1 MEFIGSIISEAM
13 KNGYITTETLLLLLN
28 GLVIVGYFKV
38 IRPLKDKIDKIDTI
52 ATIDDIRATSDAA
65 SREGKINLGEIITKL
80 DKIIDNIDEIQDLD
94 GNTYREII
102 NMRRDVE
109 SVKRFLDQFQG
120 HIMYGGRRS
129 EDFGNRELK

>member
-38 IRPLKDKIDKIDTI
+38 IKPLKDKIDTI
-52 ATIDDIRATSDAA
+52 ATIDDIRATSDTT

-109 SVKRFLDQFQG
+109 SVKRILDQFQG
-120 HIMYGGRRS
+120 HMMYGGRRAG
-129 EDFGNRELK
+129 DFGNRELK

>member
-38 IRPLKDKIDKIDTI
+38 IKPLKDKIDTI
-52 ATIDDIRATSDAA
+52 ATIDDIRATSDTT

-109 SVKRFLDQFQG
+109 SVKRILDQFQG
-120 HIMYGGRRS
+120 HMMYGGHRAG
-129 EDFGNRELK
+129 DFGNRELR

>member
-38 IRPLKDKIDKIDTI
+38 IRPLKDKIDTI
-52 ATIDDIRATSDAA
+52 ATIDDIRATSDATA
-65 SREGKINLGEIITKL
+65 KEGKINLGEIITKL
-80 DKIIDNIDEIQDLD
+80 DKIIDNIDEIQNLD

-120 HIMYGGRRS
+120 HIMYGGRS
-129 EDFGNRELK
+129 AGDFGNRELK

>member
-13 KNGYITTETLLLLLN
+13 KNGYITTEMLLLLLN

-38 IRPLKDKIDKIDTI
+38 IKPLKDKIDTI
-52 ATIDDIRATSDAA
+52 ATIDDIKATSDTNT
-65 SREGKINLGEIITKL
+65 REGKINLGEIITKL

-94 GNTYREII
+94 GNTYREIV

-109 SVKRFLDQFQG
+109 TVKQILNQFQG
-120 HIMYGGRRS
+120 HMMYGGRRA
-129 EDFGNRELK
+129 EDFGNEELR

>member
-38 IRPLKDKIDKIDTI
+38 IRPLKDKIDTI
-52 ATIDDIRATSDAA
+52 ATIDDIRATSDATA
-65 SREGKINLGEIITKL
+65 REGKINLGEIITKL
-80 DKIIDNIDEIQDLD
+80 DKIIDSIDEIQNLD

>member
-38 IRPLKDKIDKIDTI
+38 IKPLKDKIDTI
-52 ATIDDIRATSDAA
+52 ATIDDIRATSDAT

-80 DKIIDNIDEIQDLD
+80 DKIIDNIGEIQDLD

-102 NMRRDVE
+102 SMRRDVE
-109 SVKRFLDQFQG
+109 SVKRILDQFQG
-120 HIMYGGRRS
+120 HMMYGGRRAG
-129 EDFGNRELK
+129 DFGNRELR

>member
-38 IRPLKDKIDKIDTI
+38 IKPLKDKIDTI
-52 ATIDDIRATSDAA
+52 ATIDDIRATSDAT

-80 DKIIDNIDEIQDLD
+80 DKIIDSIDEIQNLD

-109 SVKRFLDQFQG
+109 SVKRILDQFQG
-120 HIMYGGRRS
+120 HMMYGGRRAG
-129 EDFGNRELK
+129 DFGNRELR

>member
-38 IRPLKDKIDKIDTI
+38 IKPLKDKIDTI
-52 ATIDDIRATSDAA
+52 ATIDDIRATSDTT

-109 SVKRFLDQFQG
+109 SVKRILDQFQG
-120 HIMYGGRRS
+120 HMMYGGRRAG
-129 EDFGNRELK
+129 DFGNRELR

>member
-38 IRPLKDKIDKIDTI
+38 IRPLKDKIDTI
-52 ATIDDIRATSDAA
+52 ATIDDIRATSDATA
-65 SREGKINLGEIITKL
+65 KEGKINLGEIITKL
-80 DKIIDNIDEIQDLD
+80 DKIIDSIDEIQNLD

-109 SVKRFLDQFQG
+109 SVKRFLDQLQG

>member
-1 MEFIGSIISEAM
+1 MEFIGSIFSEAM

-38 IRPLKDKIDKIDTI
+38 IKPLKDKIDTI
-52 ATIDDIRATSDAA
+52 ATIDDIRATSDAT

-109 SVKRFLDQFQG
+109 SVKRILDQFQG
-120 HIMYGGRRS
+120 HMMYGGRRAG
-129 EDFGNRELK
+129 DFGNRELK

>member
-38 IRPLKDKIDKIDTI
+38 IKPLKDKIDTI
-52 ATIDDIRATSDAA
+52 ATIDDIRSTSDAT

-109 SVKRFLDQFQG
+109 SVKRILDQFQG
-120 HIMYGGRRS
+120 HMMYGGRRS
-129 EDFGNRELK
+129 EDFGNRELR

>member
-13 KNGYITTETLLLLLN
+13 KNGYITTEALLLLLN

-38 IRPLKDKIDKIDTI
+38 IKPLKDKIDTI
-52 ATIDDIRATSDAA
+52 ATIDDIKATSDTNT
-65 SREGKINLGEIITKL
+65 REGKINLGEIITKL

-94 GNTYREII
+94 GNTYREIV

-109 SVKRFLDQFQG
+109 TVKQILNQFQG
-120 HIMYGGRRS
+120 HMMYGGRRA
-129 EDFGNRELK
+129 EDFGNRELR

>member
-13 KNGYITTETLLLLLN
+13 KNGYITTEMLLLLLN

-38 IRPLKDKIDKIDTI
+38 IKPLKDKIDTI
-52 ATIDDIRATSDAA
+52 VTIDDIKATSDANTK
-65 SREGKINLGEIITKL
+65 EGKINLGEIITKL

-94 GNTYREII
+94 GNTYREIV

-109 SVKRFLDQFQG
+109 TVKQILNQFQG
-120 HIMYGGRRS
+120 HMMYGGRRAG
-129 EDFGNRELK
+129 DFGNRELR

>member
-38 IRPLKDKIDKIDTI
+38 IKPLKDKVDTI
-52 ATIDDIRATSDAA
+52 ATIDDIRATSDTT

-109 SVKRFLDQFQG
+109 SVKRILDQFQG
-120 HIMYGGRRS
+120 HMMYGGRRS

>member
-13 KNGYITTETLLLLLN
+13 KNGFITTETLLLLLN

-38 IRPLKDKIDKIDTI
+38 IKPLKDKIDTI
-52 ATIDDIRATSDAA
+52 ATIDYIRATSDA
-65 SREGKINLGEIITKL
+65 STKEGKINLGEIITKL
-80 DKIIDNIDEIQDLD
+80 DKIIDNIDEIQNLD

-109 SVKRFLDQFQG
+109 SVKRILDQIQG
-120 HIMYGGRRS
+120 HMMYGGRRS

>member
-13 KNGYITTETLLLLLN
+13 KNGYITTEMLLLLLN

-38 IRPLKDKIDKIDTI
+38 IKPLKDKIDTI
-52 ATIDDIRATSDAA
+52 ATIDDIRSTSDAT

-109 SVKRFLDQFQG
+109 SVKRILDQFQG
-120 HIMYGGRRS
+120 HMMYGGRRS
-129 EDFGNRELK
+129 EDFGNRGLS

>member
-38 IRPLKDKIDKIDTI
+38 IKPLKDKIDTV
-52 ATIDDIRATSDAA
+52 ATIDVIRATSDAT

-109 SVKRFLDQFQG
+109 SVKRILDQFQG
-120 HIMYGGRRS
+120 HMMYGGRRAG
-129 EDFGNRELK
+129 DFGNRELR

>member
-38 IRPLKDKIDKIDTI
+38 IKPLKDKIDTI
-52 ATIDDIRATSDAA
+52 ATIDDIRATSDTT

-94 GNTYREII
+94 GNIYREII

-109 SVKRFLDQFQG
+109 SVKRILDQFQG
-120 HIMYGGRRS
+120 HMMYGGRRAG
-129 EDFGNRELK
+129 DFGNRELR

>member
-38 IRPLKDKIDKIDTI
+38 IKPLKDKIDTI
-52 ATIDDIRATSDAA
+52 ATIDDIRATSDAT

-109 SVKRFLDQFQG
+109 SVKRILDQFQG
-120 HIMYGGRRS
+120 HMMYGGRRAG
-129 EDFGNRELK
+129 DFGNSELR

>member
-38 IRPLKDKIDKIDTI
+38 IRPLKDKIDTI
-52 ATIDDIRATSDAA
+52 ATIDDIRATSDATA
-65 SREGKINLGEIITKL
+65 KEGKINLGEIITKL
-80 DKIIDNIDEIQDLD
+80 DKIIDNIDEIQNLD

-109 SVKRFLDQFQG
+109 SVKRFLDQLQG

>member
-38 IRPLKDKIDKIDTI
+38 IRPLKDKIDTI
-52 ATIDDIRATSDAA
+52 ATIDDIRATSDAT

-80 DKIIDNIDEIQDLD
+80 DKIIDSIDEIQNLD

>member
-38 IRPLKDKIDKIDTI
+38 IRPLKDKIDTI
-52 ATIDDIRATSDAA
+52 ATIDDIRATSDAT

-80 DKIIDNIDEIQDLD
+80 DKIIDNIDEIQHLA

-109 SVKRFLDQFQG
+109 SVKRFLDQLQG

>member
-38 IRPLKDKIDKIDTI
+38 IRPLKDKIDTI
-52 ATIDDIRATSDAA
+52 ATIDDIRATSDATA
-65 SREGKINLGEIITKL
+65 KEGKINLGEIITKL
-80 DKIIDNIDEIQDLD
+80 DKIIDSIDEIQNLD

>member
-38 IRPLKDKIDKIDTI
+38 IKPLKDKIDTI
-52 ATIDDIRATSDAA
+52 ATIDDIRATSDTT

-80 DKIIDNIDEIQDLD
+80 DKIIDNIDEIQNLD

-102 NMRRDVE
+102 SMRRDVE
-109 SVKRFLDQFQG
+109 SVKRILDQFQG
-120 HIMYGGRRS
+120 HMMYGGRRAG
-129 EDFGNRELK
+129 DFGNRELK

>member
-38 IRPLKDKIDKIDTI
+38 IRPLKDKIDTI
-52 ATIDDIRATSDAA
+52 ATIDDIRATSDATA
-65 SREGKINLGEIITKL
+65 KEGKINLGEIITKL
-80 DKIIDNIDEIQDLD
+80 DKIIDNIDEIQNLD

>member
-28 GLVIVGYFKV
+28 GLAIVGYFKV
-38 IRPLKDKIDKIDTI
+38 IKPLKDKIDTI
-52 ATIDDIRATSDAA
+52 ATIDDIRATSDAT

-80 DKIIDNIDEIQDLD
+80 DKIIDNIDEIQNLD
-94 GNTYREII
+94 GNNYREII

-109 SVKRFLDQFQG
+109 SVKRILDQFQG
-120 HIMYGGRRS
+120 HMMYGGRRS
-129 EDFGNRELK
+129 EDFGNRELR

>member
-1 MEFIGSIISEAM
+1 MEFIGSIISEAI

-38 IRPLKDKIDKIDTI
+38 IRPLKDKIDTI
-52 ATIDDIRATSDAA
+52 ATIDDIRATSDAT
-65 SREGKINLGEIITKL
+65 SREGKINLSEIITKL
-80 DKIIDNIDEIQDLD
+80 DKIIDNIDEIQNLD

>member
-38 IRPLKDKIDKIDTI
+38 IKPLKDKIDTI
-52 ATIDDIRATSDAA
+52 ATIDDIRATSDAT
-65 SREGKINLGEIITKL
+65 SKEGKINLGEIITKL

>member
-1 MEFIGSIISEAM
+1 MEFIGSIISEAI

-38 IRPLKDKIDKIDTI
+38 IKPLKDKIDTI
-52 ATIDDIRATSDAA
+52 ATIDDIRATSDTT

-80 DKIIDNIDEIQDLD
+80 DKIIDNIGEIQDLD

-102 NMRRDVE
+102 SMRRDVE
-109 SVKRFLDQFQG
+109 SVKRILDQFQG
-120 HIMYGGRRS
+120 HMMYGGRRAG
-129 EDFGNRELK
+129 DFGNRELK

>member
-38 IRPLKDKIDKIDTI
+38 IRPLKDKIDTI
-52 ATIDDIRATSDAA
+52 ATIDDIRATSDATA
-65 SREGKINLGEIITKL
+65 KEGKINLGEIITKL
-80 DKIIDNIDEIQDLD
+80 DKIIDNIDEIQNLD

-109 SVKRFLDQFQG
+109 SVKRILDQFQG
-120 HIMYGGRRS
+120 HMMYGGRRAG
-129 EDFGNRELK
+129 DFGNRELK

>member
-38 IRPLKDKIDKIDTI
+38 IRPLKDKIDTI
-52 ATIDDIRATSDAA
+52 ATIDDIRATSDATA
-65 SREGKINLGEIITKL
+65 KEGKINLGEIITKL
-80 DKIIDNIDEIQDLD
+80 DKIIDNIDEIQNLD

-109 SVKRFLDQFQG
+109 SVKRILDQFQG
-120 HIMYGGRRS
+120 HMMYGGRRAG
-129 EDFGNRELK
+129 DFGNRELR

>member
-38 IRPLKDKIDKIDTI
+38 IKPLKDKIDTI
-52 ATIDDIRATSDAA
+52 ATIDDIRATSDAT

-109 SVKRFLDQFQG
+109 SVKRILDQFQG
-120 HIMYGGRRS
+120 HMMYGGRRAG
-129 EDFGNRELK
+129 DFGNRELK

>member
-38 IRPLKDKIDKIDTI
+38 IKPLKDKIDTI
-52 ATIDDIRATSDAA
+52 ATIDDIRATSDTT

-109 SVKRFLDQFQG
+109 SVKRILDQFQG
-120 HIMYGGRRS
+120 HMMYGGRMAG
-129 EDFGNRELK
+129 DFGNRELR

>member
-13 KNGYITTETLLLLLN
+13 KNGYITTEMLLLLLN

-38 IRPLKDKIDKIDTI
+38 IKPLKDKIDTI
-52 ATIDDIRATSDAA
+52 ATINDIKATSDAT

-80 DKIIDNIDEIQDLD
+80 DKIIDNIDEIQGLD
-94 GNTYREII
+94 SNTYREII

-109 SVKRFLDQFQG
+109 SVKRILDQFQG
-120 HIMYGGRRS
+120 HMMYGGRRS
-129 EDFGNRELK
+129 EDFGNRELR